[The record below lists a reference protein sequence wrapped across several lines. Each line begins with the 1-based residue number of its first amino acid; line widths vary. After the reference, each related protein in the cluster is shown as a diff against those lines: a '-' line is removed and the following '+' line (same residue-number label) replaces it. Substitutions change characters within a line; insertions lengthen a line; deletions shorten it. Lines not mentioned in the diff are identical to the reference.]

1 MSIER
6 QEPFASSP
14 TNANT
19 LIWRVTFSEPVLN
32 VDTADFTVSGTTAT
46 VTAVSAAA
54 GVANAYD
61 VTASGGNL
69 NRSQ

>member
-1 MSIER
+1 M
-6 QEPFASSP
+6 
-14 TNANT
+14 
-19 LIWRVTFSEPVLN
+19 N

-54 GVANAYD
+54 GEANAYD

-69 NRSQ
+69 DRSQ